1 MKRFSHWLR
10 SLPQLPARYQKPLVV
25 AISDSVA
32 HFCDECR
39 HFIAVSL
46 SDDACPQCNSK
57 DIKYAAAWM
66 RTPVEQ
72 KERAMTRRRV
82 PVMRKA
88 A

>member
-1 MKRFSHWLR
+1 MKRFSQWLR
-10 SLPQLPARYQKPLVV
+10 SLPQPPARYQKPPVV

-46 SDDACPQCNSK
+46 SDDACPRCGST
-57 DIKYAAAWM
+57 DIKYAVAWM

-72 KERAMTRRRV
+72 KERARRRL
-82 PVMRKA
+82 PVLRQA